1 MVNMFLLKD
10 PAGYDRAP
18 HPPPGQKV
26 PLVMRRLLDQETP
39 CTNGA
44 PSARFSLR
52 GNVITTF
59 LLHAQRLDSNI
70 VFAYQILL

>member
-1 MVNMFLLKD
+1 
-10 PAGYDRAP
+10 
-18 HPPPGQKV
+18 
-26 PLVMRRLLDQETP
+26 MRRPLDQETP

-59 LLHAQRLDSNI
+59 SLHAQRLDSNI
-70 VFAYQILL
+70 VFVIRLNCEPEEANTHLLSD